1 MKDPLL
7 ISVTVGG
14 WKRCL
19 RNNWSS
25 WNHRSKKPKWRTIK
39 LKSRKKAPTAGNL
52 DEPLGQKARL
62 DEVLE
67 GNMERQYRP
76 YSPEELFALEQTRG
90 FSHTPEE
97 IGTIVQKA
105 KDFSFPYHEPTQAGS
120 VDVLPSYEEM
130 TVDELFNGPTS
141 SMETQPD

>member
-1 MKDPLL
+1 MNLLVRKQGWMKCWK
-7 ISVTVGG
+7 VT
-14 WKRCL
+14 W
-19 RNNWSS
+19 NN
-25 WNHRSKKPKWRTIK
+25 N
-39 LKSRKKAPTAGNL
+39 
-52 DEPLGQKARL
+52 
-62 DEVLE
+62 
-67 GNMERQYRP
+67 RP

-120 VDVLPSYEEM
+120 VDVLPSDEEM
-130 TVDELFNGPTS
+130 TVDELFNGPS